1 MYCRLT
7 KGKTRLACSYIV
19 CEYLSQDTDVEEYV
33 IVSGSKGAVSYVDL
47 SMNFRT

>member
-7 KGKTRLACSYIV
+7 NGKIRKACSYII

-33 IVSGSKGAVSYVDL
+33 IVSGSNGAVS
-47 SMNFRT
+47 